1 MAISPDD
8 TLFECMINNEPSRS
22 TRQQPQQD
30 SGNSSYSGVFQQ
42 MLNGTSLQIDQFN
55 YYRSQACQHYIQ
67 KYIGGDSRNLL
78 TVPHHH

>member
-8 TLFECMINNEPSRS
+8 TLFECMMNNESSRS
-22 TRQQPQQD
+22 TRQQQHE
-30 SGNSSYSGVFQQ
+30 SENSSYPGVFQQ
-42 MLNGTSLQIDQFN
+42 MVNGTSLQIDQFN
-55 YYRSQACQHYIQ
+55 YYRSQACQYYIQ